1 MIKKLLLN
9 LNLQINK
16 QYCKVNKKYS
26 FNISNI
32 LFVITMNSDNYK
44 ITEIYKKKGKNEK
57 RIISEKLISKELI
70 DIINYLQKK
79 QIA

>member
-1 MIKKLLLN
+1 
-9 LNLQINK
+9 
-16 QYCKVNKKYS
+16 
-26 FNISNI
+26 
-32 LFVITMNSDNYK
+32 MNNDNYK

-79 QIA
+79 QIT

>member
-1 MIKKLLLN
+1 M
-9 LNLQINK
+9 NLQINK

-32 LFVITMNSDNYK
+32 LFVITMNNDNYK